1 MQRAI
6 QNTQAAT
13 RRRSRP
19 LRVAGST
26 LTANVA
32 FAVLKYAALT
42 AAGVLLFLPLVAA
55 AHAALH
61 DAVEKARRLVRR
73 EPEMAILLAQII
85 GVSMVLW
92 GGYRIINRWID
103 AAREA
108 EKARDAGGCRHE
120 P

>member
-42 AAGVLLFLPLVAA
+42 VAGVLLF
-55 AHAALH
+55 
-61 DAVEKARRLVRR
+61 R
-73 EPEMAILLAQII
+73 
-85 GVSMVLW
+85 
-92 GGYRIINRWID
+92 
-103 AAREA
+103 
-108 EKARDAGGCRHE
+108 
-120 P
+120 

>member
-42 AAGVLLFLPLVAA
+42 VAGVLLFRWGQGY
-55 AHAALH
+55 ALAERGYEAIGGEALLLGLSLIH
-61 DAVEKARRLVRR
+61 IS
-73 EPEMAILLAQII
+73 EPT
-85 GVSMVLW
+85 
-92 GGYRIINRWID
+92 R
-103 AAREA
+103 
-108 EKARDAGGCRHE
+108 

>member
-42 AAGVLLFLPLVAA
+42 VAGVLLFLAERGYEAIGGEALLLGLPLFWYLTETTIRDTVR
-55 AHAALH
+55 
-61 DAVEKARRLVRR
+61 DFQKGGRR
-73 EPEMAILLAQII
+73 
-85 GVSMVLW
+85 
-92 GGYRIINRWID
+92 
-103 AAREA
+103 
-108 EKARDAGGCRHE
+108 K
-120 P
+120 